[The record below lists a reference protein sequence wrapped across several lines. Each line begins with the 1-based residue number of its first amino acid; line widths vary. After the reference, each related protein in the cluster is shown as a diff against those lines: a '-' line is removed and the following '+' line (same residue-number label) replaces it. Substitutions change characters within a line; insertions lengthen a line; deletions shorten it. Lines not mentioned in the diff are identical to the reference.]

1 MTMIA
6 NANQTF
12 RPRLRCASRF
22 ARLAPA
28 LLLALT
34 LPSAATANTPLAAAA
49 PIANAQKPKSA
60 APASVPPTAKGKP
73 APLAKIWRLTV
84 IKQPTRTVINV
95 STLPGLPQHSAFTLR
110 HPDRWVLDFNGSALS
125 LPRRH
130 WTVATAAIADLR
142 AGQFNPTTV
151 RLVLDLHHPVTP
163 QLQAAAHGLRIIIP
177 DQPAPAAQA
186 SAAAQA
192 NLAAR
197 RQAQR
202 KRLAQAKLR
211 AQRQAQA
218 KLQAERQAEAK
229 LQAQRQAEA
238 KLQAQRQAEA
248 KQKAERLAEAKLAAK
263 RRAARLAAQRRA
275 AAQLAA
281 SRQAAQSAWH
291 PAPAPAHVVPVAAAP
306 AASRPISAPAT
317 VADNQPRAATPP
329 RPSAEAAPRPA
340 SMSVGAASA
349 RPVSQAS
356 YFTPRGVAPQSLK
369 EPLRVAIQGITP
381 GTGKPTVYTG
391 ERITL
396 NLKHASL
403 TDFFRLI
410 NQISGLNVIVDPSVH
425 GTVTMVLQDV
435 PWDQALDLVL
445 RNYSL
450 GRKLEG
456 NVLYIASE
464 KTLEAQDREI
474 ATLQK
479 AREAA
484 APLVTKVLPL
494 SYAKA
499 TDVAKILS
507 AKQFIL
513 SARETVSV
521 DPRTNALIL
530 RVHPTTLPAIDALVA
545 RLDTRTPQVEIRAKV
560 VSASRQFVRELGVQ
574 LGFGT
579 GNAANEVGGVN
590 TVGVGQTA
598 LNIANPK
605 YATNSGL
612 LPLNVNLGATAPTSG
627 LGFINA
633 SSSFRLDAILTAA
646 EQHGLG
652 HVLSQPKVITQNNM
666 EASVAQGVRIPVQ
679 TTINNTI
686 SVQFFNVT
694 LNLTVTPQITADRH
708 IFLNVKVE
716 NDAIDNGI
724 PPVNGIPAIDT
735 QSATTN
741 VLVANGATVVIGGVM
756 INNNQNTIFQVPFLG
771 SLPVIGNLF
780 KHTVINNQS
789 QELLFF
795 ITPTIIG
802 S

>member
-60 APASVPPTAKGKP
+60 APASVPPTAKGEP

-95 STLPGLPQHSAFTLR
+95 ATLPGLPQHSAFTLR
-110 HPDRWVLDFNGSALS
+110 HPDRWVLDFKGSAFS

-163 QLQAAAHGLRIIIP
+163 RLQAAAHGLRIIIP

-202 KRLAQAKLR
+202 KR
-211 AQRQAQA
+211 QAQA
-218 KLQAERQAEAK
+218 KLQAERQAQAK
-229 LQAQRQAEA
+229 
-238 KLQAQRQAEA
+238 RQAEA

-464 KTLEAQDREI
+464 KTLEAQDKEI
-474 ATLQK
+474 HALK
-479 AREAA
+479 VARENAE
-484 APLVTKVLPL
+484 PYETRVIRL
-494 SYAKA
+494 SYASA
-499 TDVAKILS
+499 PKIEALLLS
-507 AKQFIL
+507 KHFIL
-513 SARETVSV
+513 HGQEGVSV
-521 DPRTNALIL
+521 DPRTNSLIL
-530 RVHPTTLPAIDALVA
+530 HVHPSSLPAIDSLVTM
-545 RLDTRTPQVEIRAKV
+545 LDRRTPQVEIRAKV

-574 LGFGT
+574 LGFGA

-646 EQHGLG
+646 EQRGLG
-652 HVLSQPKVITQNNM
+652 HVLSQPEVITQDNA
-666 EASVAQGVRIPVQ
+666 EAEVQQGVRIPVQ

-694 LNLTVTPQITADRH
+694 LDLKVTPQITADKH
-708 IFLNVKVE
+708 VFLDVKVE

-735 QSATTN
+735 QSANTK
-741 VLVANGATVVIGGVM
+741 VLVADGQTVVIGGVM

>member
-49 PIANAQKPKSA
+49 PVANAQAPKSA
-60 APASVPPTAKGKP
+60 APASVPPTAKGEP

-110 HPDRWVLDFNGSALS
+110 HPDRWVLDFKGSAFS

-202 KRLAQAKLR
+202 KR
-211 AQRQAQA
+211 QAQA
-218 KLQAERQAEAK
+218 KLQAK
-229 LQAQRQAEA
+229 
-238 KLQAQRQAEA
+238 RQAEA

-425 GTVTMVLQDV
+425 GSVTMVLQDV

>member
-1 MTMIA
+1 M
-6 NANQTF
+6 
-12 RPRLRCASRF
+12 
-22 ARLAPA
+22 
-28 LLLALT
+28 
-34 LPSAATANTPLAAAA
+34 
-49 PIANAQKPKSA
+49 
-60 APASVPPTAKGKP
+60 
-73 APLAKIWRLTV
+73 
-84 IKQPTRTVINV
+84 
-95 STLPGLPQHSAFTLR
+95 
-110 HPDRWVLDFNGSALS
+110 
-125 LPRRH
+125 
-130 WTVATAAIADLR
+130 
-142 AGQFNPTTV
+142 
-151 RLVLDLHHPVTP
+151 
-163 QLQAAAHGLRIIIP
+163 
-177 DQPAPAAQA
+177 
-186 SAAAQA
+186 
-192 NLAAR
+192 
-197 RQAQR
+197 
-202 KRLAQAKLR
+202 
-211 AQRQAQA
+211 
-218 KLQAERQAEAK
+218 
-229 LQAQRQAEA
+229 
-238 KLQAQRQAEA
+238 
-248 KQKAERLAEAKLAAK
+248 
-263 RRAARLAAQRRA
+263 
-275 AAQLAA
+275 
-281 SRQAAQSAWH
+281 
-291 PAPAPAHVVPVAAAP
+291 
-306 AASRPISAPAT
+306 
-317 VADNQPRAATPP
+317 
-329 RPSAEAAPRPA
+329 
-340 SMSVGAASA
+340 
-349 RPVSQAS
+349 
-356 YFTPRGVAPQSLK
+356 
-369 EPLRVAIQGITP
+369 AIQGITP

-425 GTVTMVLQDV
+425 GSVTMVLQDV

-456 NVLYIASE
+456 NVLYIASDA
-464 KTLEAQDREI
+464 TLEAQNKQR
-474 ATLQK
+474 K
-479 AREAA
+479 ALRTSAENAE
-484 APLVTKVLPL
+484 PYVTKLEKL
-494 SYAKA
+494 SYANA
-499 TDVAKILS
+499 ESVAKTLLS
-507 AKQFIL
+507 NHFIL
-513 SARETVSV
+513 HGHEGVAVYKGQNAILLHVHPSSLAAI
-521 DPRTNALIL
+521 NALIA
-530 RVHPTTLPAIDALVA
+530 RVDQRV
-545 RLDTRTPQVEIRAKV
+545 PQVQIRAKV
-560 VSASRQFVRELGVQ
+560 VSATRQFVRELGVQ

-652 HVLSQPKVITQNNM
+652 HVLSQPEVITQDNAKA
-666 EASVAQGVRIPVQ
+666 EVQQGVRLPVQ

-694 LNLTVTPQITADRH
+694 LDLQVTPQVTADHH
-708 IFLNVKVE
+708 IFLNVKVT
-716 NDAIDNGI
+716 NDAIDSGI

-735 QSATTN
+735 QSATTK

>member
-1 MTMIA
+1 MIA

-60 APASVPPTAKGKP
+60 APASVPPTAKGEP

-95 STLPGLPQHSAFTLR
+95 ATLPGLPQHSAFTLR
-110 HPDRWVLDFNGSALS
+110 HPDRWVLDFKGSAFS

-163 QLQAAAHGLRIIIP
+163 RLQAAAHGLRIIIP

-202 KRLAQAKLR
+202 KR
-211 AQRQAQA
+211 QAQA

-229 LQAQRQAEA
+229 RH
-238 KLQAQRQAEA
+238 AEA

-263 RRAARLAAQRRA
+263 RRAALAARRRA

-349 RPVSQAS
+349 RPVSQPS
-356 YFTPRGVAPQSLK
+356 DFTPRGVAPQSLK

-450 GRKLEG
+450 ARKLEG
-456 NVLYIASE
+456 SVLYITTD
-464 KTLEAQDREI
+464 KNLVAQAAQEY
-474 ATLQK
+474 AYNK
-479 AREAA
+479 AIR
-484 APLVTKVLPL
+484 LT
-494 SYAKA
+494 
-499 TDVAKILS
+499 T
-507 AKQFIL
+507 
-513 SARETVSV
+513 
-521 DPRTNALIL
+521 PRTVRVIRLRYMKAETLAAIIAAQTFFNKKFEKAVYDKTRNAVIL
-530 RVHPTTLPAIDALVA
+530 DVFPWHLAMIDSLVDS
-545 RLDTRTPQVEIRAKV
+545 LDVPEPQVEIRAKI

-574 LGFGT
+574 LGFGA

-652 HVLSQPKVITQNNM
+652 HILSSPKVITQSGKGA
-666 EASVAQGVRIPVQ
+666 EVQQGVRLPVQ

-694 LNLTVTPQITADRH
+694 LDLKVTPRISVGGKVY
-708 IFLNVKVE
+708 LKVKVE
-716 NDAIDNGI
+716 NDAIDTGI

>member
-1 MTMIA
+1 M
-6 NANQTF
+6 
-12 RPRLRCASRF
+12 
-22 ARLAPA
+22 
-28 LLLALT
+28 
-34 LPSAATANTPLAAAA
+34 
-49 PIANAQKPKSA
+49 
-60 APASVPPTAKGKP
+60 
-73 APLAKIWRLTV
+73 
-84 IKQPTRTVINV
+84 
-95 STLPGLPQHSAFTLR
+95 
-110 HPDRWVLDFNGSALS
+110 
-125 LPRRH
+125 
-130 WTVATAAIADLR
+130 
-142 AGQFNPTTV
+142 
-151 RLVLDLHHPVTP
+151 
-163 QLQAAAHGLRIIIP
+163 
-177 DQPAPAAQA
+177 
-186 SAAAQA
+186 
-192 NLAAR
+192 
-197 RQAQR
+197 
-202 KRLAQAKLR
+202 
-211 AQRQAQA
+211 
-218 KLQAERQAEAK
+218 
-229 LQAQRQAEA
+229 
-238 KLQAQRQAEA
+238 
-248 KQKAERLAEAKLAAK
+248 
-263 RRAARLAAQRRA
+263 
-275 AAQLAA
+275 
-281 SRQAAQSAWH
+281 
-291 PAPAPAHVVPVAAAP
+291 
-306 AASRPISAPAT
+306 
-317 VADNQPRAATPP
+317 
-329 RPSAEAAPRPA
+329 
-340 SMSVGAASA
+340 
-349 RPVSQAS
+349 
-356 YFTPRGVAPQSLK
+356 
-369 EPLRVAIQGITP
+369 AIQGITP

-456 NVLYIASE
+456 NVLYIASDQ
-464 KTLEAQDREI
+464 TMEAQDKQRRALRTSAEN
-474 ATLQK
+474 A
-479 AREAA
+479 E
-484 APLVTKVLPL
+484 PYVTKLEKL
-494 SYAKA
+494 SYANA
-499 TDVAKILS
+499 ESVAKTLLS
-507 AKQFIL
+507 NHFIL
-513 SARETVSV
+513 HGHEGVAVYKSQNAILLHVHPSSLAAI
-521 DPRTNALIL
+521 NALIA
-530 RVHPTTLPAIDALVA
+530 RVDQRV
-545 RLDTRTPQVEIRAKV
+545 PQVQIRAKV

-574 LGFGT
+574 LGFGA

-590 TVGVGQTA
+590 SVGVGQTA
-598 LNIANPK
+598 LNLANPK

-646 EQHGLG
+646 EQRGLG
-652 HVLSQPKVITQNNM
+652 HVLSQPEVITQDNAKA
-666 EASVAQGVRIPVQ
+666 EVQQGVRIPVQ

-694 LNLTVTPQITADRH
+694 LDLQVTPQVTADH
-708 IFLNVKVE
+708 HVFLTVKVE

-735 QSATTN
+735 QSATTE